1 MYRRW
6 STGAVSVYVESAA
19 RSGSAQMVY
28 RCLVGCLQARGII
41 DLRGSRINK
50 RFITAVLDFG

>member
-28 RCLVGCLQARGII
+28 RCLVWCLQVRGII

-50 RFITAVLDFG
+50 RFIMH